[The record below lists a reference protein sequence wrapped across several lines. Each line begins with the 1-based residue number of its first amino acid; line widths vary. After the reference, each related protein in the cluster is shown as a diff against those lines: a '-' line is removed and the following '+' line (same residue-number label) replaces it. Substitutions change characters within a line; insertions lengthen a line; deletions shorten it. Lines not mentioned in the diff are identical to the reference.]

1 MAEREVSALLQTWWR
16 RAEPDCLFVRSP
28 SSGGWQTPKAR
39 EGFQAGSDIMTTALR
54 FPFGVEVK
62 RREGWCWKNVTAGMP
77 SPVWAWWRQS
87 QMAAAEMHKQPML
100 WFRKNRE
107 QWRVMVP
114 ESNVLARA
122 GFMTV
127 ARAVATGDQLDLKES
142 VVQTWNP
149 VDLLRVNVGIHPIVL
164 DAALMLA
171 CDPACFL

>member
-1 MAEREVSALLQTWWR
+1 
-16 RAEPDCLFVRSP
+16 
-28 SSGGWQTPKAR
+28 
-39 EGFQAGSDIMTTALR
+39 
-54 FPFGVEVK
+54 
-62 RREGWCWKNVTAGMP
+62 
-77 SPVWAWWRQS
+77 
-87 QMAAAEMHKQPML
+87 MHKQPML